1 MHNSE
6 EDNRDLKILFISTSY
21 PSDDKDWRGRFT
33 ANLVDA
39 ISSHNDVNL
48 SIWAPPGAFPNR
60 VKDASLPTEA
70 MWLKALMAQGGIAHI
85 LRTKGIRSATTIL
98 RLLLDLRRVFKRSS
112 AADLVHINWLQ
123 NALPL
128 WGIEKPAIISVLGS
142 DYRLLHQPGMAFLL
156 RSVLKR
162 RKCILAPN
170 AGWMAPLLD
179 QVFGDIAEIRPIS
192 FGVDQRWF
200 EAVRKSSENNLSR
213 WIAVTRITP
222 AKIGTL
228 FDWGKNIFG
237 KQHEMHL
244 IGPMQEKMFFP
255 NWVFYHGPASPDELC
270 ENWFPHARG
279 LITLSQHDEGRPQVI
294 LEAMAAG
301 LPVIASDISA
311 HRDVIN
317 HQETGWIAKSAEDFK
332 NAISLLNNPGKNN
345 QIGQAARKWV
355 AKNIG
360 TWHDCSTR
368 YIDAYRDLLEDDK

>member
-6 EDNRDLKILFISTSY
+6 EDKRDLKILLVSTSY

-33 ANLVDA
+33 ANLVEA
-39 ISSHNDVNL
+39 ISSHNDVHL

-60 VKDASLPTEA
+60 VRDSSLPTEA

-85 LRTKGIRSATTIL
+85 LRTKGIMSAPTIL
-98 RLLLDLRRVFKRSS
+98 RLLLNLRRVFKRLST
-112 AADLVHINWLQ
+112 ADLVHVNWLQ

-142 DYRLLHQPGMAFLL
+142 DYRLLQQPGMGFLL
-156 RSVLKR
+156 RSVIKR

-170 AGWMAPLLD
+170 AGWMVPLLD

-200 EAVRKSSENNLSR
+200 ETVRKPPENNLSR
-213 WIAVTRITP
+213 WITVSRVTP
-222 AKIGTL
+222 QKIGPL
-228 FDWGKNIFG
+228 FDWGKDIFG
-237 KQHEMHL
+237 KRHEMNL
-244 IGPMQEKMFFP
+244 IGPMQEKMFLP
-255 NWVFYHGPASPDELC
+255 NWVFYHGPAGPDELC

-317 HQETGWIAKSAEDFK
+317 HQETGWIANSAEDFK
-332 NAISLLNNPGKNN
+332 NAISLLDNPARNS

-355 AKNIG
+355 ARNIG
-360 TWHDCSTR
+360 TWRDCSTR
-368 YIDAYRDLLEDDK
+368 YMNAYRDLLEDN